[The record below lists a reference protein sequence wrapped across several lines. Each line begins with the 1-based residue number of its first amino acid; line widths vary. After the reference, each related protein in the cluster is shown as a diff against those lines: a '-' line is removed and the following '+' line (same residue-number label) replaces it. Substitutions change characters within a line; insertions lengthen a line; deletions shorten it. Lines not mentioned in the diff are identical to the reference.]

1 MSSSTPLAAP
11 AECDDARIDAAG
23 LRQAREQRGLSV
35 SEAARWLTLSK
46 SQIQQIEGG
55 GFTAFYSPA
64 HKALAVRKYA
74 SAIGLDPDAVLGL
87 GVKLAGPSSPAAGE
101 GDVPAEES
109 AASAPAGASEN
120 VSEGIPENLAE
131 NVPENEAACRMPED
145 EARGPAPLAMSVPAP
160 RARPVASDVHA
171 PAKSLV
177 LGVLLFCAAAI
188 AFAIIRGSVERFVAL
203 PVPPVAVP
211 ANPAPASAG
220 PAPVARPNELTA
232 AVTQPSLG
240 TGCTAAPSGASTP
253 TWIPSYVRKPG
264 TRLHIGGPTGT
275 EVCVSDSVGKVS
287 RLVLK
292 AGTMQ
297 SIDGRPPYLV
307 QSASLGVLQMFMQG
321 LKVKVP
327 AQSASIQLMPGER
340 MAAPETDT
348 AELAP
353 AS

>member
-1 MSSSTPLAAP
+1 MRSFTPLVAP

-23 LRQAREQRGLSV
+23 LRQAREERGLSV

-74 SAIGLDPDAVLGL
+74 SAIGLDPDVVLGL
-87 GVKLAGPSSPAAGE
+87 GVKLVGPSSPAAEE
-101 GDVPAEES
+101 GDVRAEDS
-109 AASAPAGASEN
+109 LAGASDN
-120 VSEGIPENLAE
+120 GPENLAE
-131 NVPENEAACRMPED
+131 NVPANVPASRMPED
-145 EARGPAPLAMSVPAP
+145 EARVPAPSAMSVPVP
-160 RARPVASDVHA
+160 RARPVASDVRA

-177 LGVLLFCAAAI
+177 LGLLLFCAAAI
-188 AFAIIRGSVERFVAL
+188 TFAIIRGSVERFAA
-203 PVPPVAVP
+203 PPVATVTAP
-211 ANPAPASAG
+211 ANPAPASAD
-220 PAPVARPNELTA
+220 PAPAARPDGVA
-232 AVTQPSLG
+232 AAITEPSLG

-253 TWIPSYVRKPG
+253 TWIPAYVRKPG
-264 TRLHIGGPTGT
+264 TRLHIGGPTGA
-275 EVCVSDSVGKVS
+275 EVCVSDSAGKVS

-307 QSASLGVLQMFMQG
+307 QSASLGVLQIFMQG
-321 LKVKVP
+321 MKVKVP
-327 AQSASIQLMPGER
+327 SPSASIQLLPGER
-340 MAAPETDT
+340 MAVPDTDT